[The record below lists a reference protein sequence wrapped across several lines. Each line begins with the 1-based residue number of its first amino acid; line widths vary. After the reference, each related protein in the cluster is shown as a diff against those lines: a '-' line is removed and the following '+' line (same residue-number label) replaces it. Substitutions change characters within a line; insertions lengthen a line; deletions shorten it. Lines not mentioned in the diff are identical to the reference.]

1 MRNFSNGGGR
11 SAVRAQRGMISTSHA
26 VASGVGLKLLHEGGN
41 AVDAAIGA
49 AAVLNIA
56 EPHMTGIG
64 GDCFAMIGSL
74 DKGVLTAMNGS
85 GRTPQAAKS
94 EPIEPDEEGRV
105 PRHSVNAI
113 TIPGAVDGWWNLH
126 ERFGKLD
133 WDKVLEPACN
143 YAEEGIVVHD
153 RVAHDW
159 EVHKDNVSSDSDA
172 KTQYLKAGKPY
183 QVGEVFSHAPLAKA
197 MKLIQRQ
204 GRDAFYQGEIT
215 EDMLIKLN
223 ALGGAHSESDF
234 ASVEAEFITPISADY
249 HGYRVWECPPN
260 GQGITALILLK
271 LLERFDLAKMNE
283 VDRIHIFA
291 ELTKL
296 AYHLRD
302 TYVADPLHSE
312 VPTDWLLADKQ
323 IDSLTSMVNPKR
335 AQHYAEGDFPSHN
348 DTVYLAA
355 VDEEGLAVS
364 FINSLFDSFGS
375 GISTPQYGVLFQ
387 SRGRGFSLNPN
398 HPNAFAGGKRPLHT
412 LIPGMLTEGDNLIG
426 PFGVMGA
433 DYQAAGHAMLIS
445 NFITHGMDPQ
455 EALTAP
461 RFFAH
466 KGILQLEASIS
477 SEISNALKKCGH
489 VLDYPSPEPIGGGQ
503 AIFYDRAQG
512 IWVAGSDPRKDGLAI
527 GY

>member
-1 MRNFSNGGGR
+1 MRNFSNGTR
-11 SAVRAQRGMISTSHA
+11 SAVRARRGMVSTSHA
-26 VASGVGLKLLHEGGN
+26 VASGVGLKLLHAGGN

-74 DKGVLTAMNGS
+74 DKGVITAMNGS
-85 GRTPQAAKS
+85 GRAPQSAKI
-94 EPIEPDEEGRV
+94 EAIEPDEEGRV

-113 TIPGAVDGWWNLH
+113 TIPGAADGWWRLH

-143 YAEEGIVVHD
+143 YAKEGIAVHD

-172 KTQYLKAGKPY
+172 RAQYLEGDKPY
-183 QVGEVFSHAPLAKA
+183 QVGEVFSNPQLAKA
-197 MKLIQRQ
+197 LKLIQRQ

-215 EDMLIKLN
+215 EDMLTKLN

-234 ASVEAEFITPISADY
+234 AEVKAEFITPISADY

-260 GQGITALILLK
+260 GQGITALILLR
-271 LLERFDLAKMNE
+271 LLERFDLAKLDE
-283 VDRIHIFA
+283 IDRIHIFA

-296 AYHLRD
+296 AYYLRD
-302 TYVADPLHSE
+302 TYVADPQHSE

-323 IDSLTSMVNPKR
+323 IDTLASMVNPDR

-375 GISTPQYGVLFQ
+375 GISTPHYGVLFQ

-412 LIPGMLTEGDNLIG
+412 LIPGMLTQGDKLIG

-445 NFITHGMDPQ
+445 NFISLGMDPQ

-466 KGILQLEASIS
+466 KGVLQLEANINP
-477 SEISNALKKCGH
+477 EIVKALKERGH
-489 VLDYPSPEPIGGGQ
+489 STDSSPEPIGGGQ
-503 AIFYDRAQG
+503 AIFYDSAKG